1 MCMYVQAFVV
11 CMCKHLLYAG
21 DVYVCASVC
30 CNMCTYKA
38 KAQNFQVC
46 MCASLFQARWTKK
59 PSLAMEVQGL
69 ALVPVQQNG
78 GLVHFIHGFLGDI
91 YIYIINSNVIYEYV
105 CIYVYVY
112 IYNLHI
118 CNYIYIYV
126 YLYIYTHTY
135 IHV

>member
-1 MCMYVQAFVV
+1 MYVQAFVV
-11 CMCKHLLYAG
+11 I
-21 DVYVCASVC
+21 CAH
-30 CNMCTYKA
+30 T